1 MRQNGYLIFR
11 VTWVILNNV
20 DYTHN
25 QNCSLNYRGYC
36 IRTCLWI
43 HLSVWVIAVKFVT
56 LIKKVQLLG
65 TGSDQAL
72 VSYCRVHCT
81 RTLCSITR
89 VLVLI
94 AFSAVIAVISGRSSP
109 IQTSFPCRFSGNSPI
124 DLLLDVGFPRAWE
137 VLPLLRWA
145 GMGKHAART
154 ALCQHSR
161 KVPLSMTQRSK
172 L

>member
-1 MRQNGYLIFR
+1 M
-11 VTWVILNNV
+11 VTLHLEWPESSWIMLT
-20 DYTHN
+20 THIPEL
-25 QNCSLNYRGYC
+25 QSYYRGYC
-36 IRTCLWI
+36 IRTCPWI
-43 HLSVWVIAVKFVT
+43 HLPVWVIAVKFVT

-72 VSYCRVHCT
+72 VSYCSMHCT
-81 RTLCSITR
+81 RTLCSITL

-124 DLLLDVGFPRAWE
+124 GLLLDVGFPRAWE

-145 GMGKHAART
+145 DMGKHAPRT
-154 ALCQHSR
+154 PLCQHSR
-161 KVPLSMTQRSK
+161 KVSLCMTWRSK